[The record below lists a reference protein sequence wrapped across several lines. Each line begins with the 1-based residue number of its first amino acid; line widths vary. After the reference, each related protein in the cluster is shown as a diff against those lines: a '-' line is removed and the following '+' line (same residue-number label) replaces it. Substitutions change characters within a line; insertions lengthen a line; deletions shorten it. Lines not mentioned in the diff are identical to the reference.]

1 MRCAGIDVGRA
12 HPFVA
17 VVDEQS
23 DVLKRSKRF
32 AAMEEG
38 FAVLRSVLE
47 EPDDRHDAGKLLL
60 SIDGVG
66 LQSAARV
73 VAAVD
78 DPAKFASGE
87 AFAAC
92 LGVVPGTRRSG
103 SSTPRRAPTSSFGN
117 HDLRRAP
124 WMPTMG
130 AVRRSPW
137 LKANCERLVARGKP
151 KKAGLPRAIRSGFAR
166 SLPCRHAPSAMLST

>member
-1 MRCAGIDVGRA
+1 MA
-12 HPFVA
+12 
-17 VVDEQS
+17 E
-23 DVLKRSKRF
+23 LKERIVELDRS
-32 AAMEEG
+32 
-38 FAVLRSVLE
+38 LE
-47 EPDDRHDAGKLLL
+47 DGTDRHAAGKLLL
-60 SIDGVG
+60 SIDVVG

-117 HDLRRAP
+117 HDLRRAL